1 MLKVYP
7 VAFKKENSDYYLM
20 IIVGEKCKIA
30 LFLLLYKGVLGSLER
45 EPIFR
50 EKLREFFRAFQ

>member
-1 MLKVYP
+1 MANP

-30 LFLLLYKGVLGSLER
+30 LFLLLYKGVLGSL
-45 EPIFR
+45 
-50 EKLREFFRAFQ
+50 LREEKSQFLEKN